1 MPIALLPPAIVLC
14 PLLAAAILFLS
25 AGRMRPAAAGALATL
40 SVGAAFLLALGTARL
55 LFATPDHVRR
65 VTLWQWMRLD
75 GFAAHI
81 AFVVD
86 PLSLV
91 MMLVVTGVG
100 FLILLYACGYMHDD
114 PDQARFFGCMTL
126 FVAAMLVLVLSADLL
141 CLYVGWEGVGLC
153 SYLLIGF
160 WYRQAENGAAARK
173 AFIVTRI
180 GDVLMLTG
188 LLLLAT
194 RTGSLDIARV
204 LDRAQGLAG
213 PQAELAALLLLGGAV
228 AKSAQLPFQVWL
240 PDAMAGPT
248 PVSALIHAA
257 TMVTAGV
264 YLIARLHALF
274 LPAPLVMH
282 LTAWVGLATLL
293 LAGGSALAQ
302 TDIKRVLAYSTIS
315 QLGYMF
321 LALGCGAWSAAI
333 FHLVTHAF
341 FKALLFMAAGAVILR
356 MHHRQ
361 DIFQM
366 GGLARVMPWV
376 CAAFVAGA
384 AALAGVPL
392 LSAGFYSKEAILQA
406 AWDSDPLLWTGA
418 LAGAFLTGLYGFR
431 CVFIVFAGQPHG
443 GATGRTGW
451 TMAIPLA
458 CLSLLAIVGG
468 MIEMPDIIAPV
479 HIFSHKIMPVPGW
492 PAEHHAIPLLLAG
505 SLAPLAGI
513 ALAWMIWRPAALPH
527 PSATP
532 VARFARDGWGFDTSY
547 AALLVAPFQALAR
560 SLRHDVCDLLPTI
573 LAGAATWGGKALGRM
588 QDGQVR
594 RYAGWVAAATI
605 VALCLA
611 VRP

>member
-1 MPIALLPPAIVLC
+1 
-14 PLLAAAILFLS
+14 
-25 AGRMRPAAAGALATL
+25 
-40 SVGAAFLLALGTARL
+40 
-55 LFATPDHVRR
+55 
-65 VTLWQWMRLD
+65 
-75 GFAAHI
+75 
-81 AFVVD
+81 
-86 PLSLV
+86 
-91 MMLVVTGVG
+91 
-100 FLILLYACGYMHDD
+100 
-114 PDQARFFGCMTL
+114 
-126 FVAAMLVLVLSADLL
+126 
-141 CLYVGWEGVGLC
+141 
-153 SYLLIGF
+153 
-160 WYRQAENGAAARK
+160 
-173 AFIVTRI
+173 
-180 GDVLMLTG
+180 
-188 LLLLAT
+188 
-194 RTGSLDIARV
+194 
-204 LDRAQGLAG
+204 
-213 PQAELAALLLLGGAV
+213 
-228 AKSAQLPFQVWL
+228 
-240 PDAMAGPT
+240 
-248 PVSALIHAA
+248 LIHAA

-451 TMAIPLA
+451 TMAVPLA
-458 CLSLLAIVGG
+458 CLSLIAIVGG

-532 VARFARDGWGFDTSY
+532 VARFA
-547 AALLVAPFQALAR
+547 
-560 SLRHDVCDLLPTI
+560 
-573 LAGAATWGGKALGRM
+573 
-588 QDGQVR
+588 
-594 RYAGWVAAATI
+594 
-605 VALCLA
+605 
-611 VRP
+611 